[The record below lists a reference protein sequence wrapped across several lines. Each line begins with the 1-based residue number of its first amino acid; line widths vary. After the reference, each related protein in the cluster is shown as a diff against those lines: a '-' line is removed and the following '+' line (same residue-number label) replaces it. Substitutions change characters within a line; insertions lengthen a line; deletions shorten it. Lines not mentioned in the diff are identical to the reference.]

1 MQTKTGPEVTNAF
14 RDLWKTQ
21 QSPQKLWTERGKEF
35 YNKSM
40 KDLLE
45 KNKVQLYATENEE
58 MSSIVER
65 MESYSQAKHVEIF
78 QCKQHDDLHRHSP
91 KFNKEIQ

>member
-1 MQTKTGPEVTNAF
+1 MIIDVFGKYGWVIPLKTSTVLEVTKAF

-21 QSPQKLWTERGKEF
+21 KPPQTLWTDNSMEF

-45 KNKVQLYATENEE
+45 KNNVKLYSTENEE
-58 MSSIVER
+58 NFGE
-65 MESYSQAKHVEIF
+65 MESYNQAKHVEIF
-78 QCKQHDDLHRHSP
+78 HCKPHG
-91 KFNKEIQ
+91 